1 MERFK
6 QILNSSL
13 QRLCYKNCG
22 GFIILCCMLGL
33 LGNNSQ
39 VEDQMRFFE
48 RQQDIQNEQLEE
60 QRRRSREDEIERRL
74 DNIEEQD
81 DV

>member
-1 MERFK
+1 
-6 QILNSSL
+6 
-13 QRLCYKNCG
+13 
-22 GFIILCCMLGL
+22 MLGL
-33 LGNNSQ
+33 LGNNSE

>member
-1 MERFK
+1 
-6 QILNSSL
+6 
-13 QRLCYKNCG
+13 
-22 GFIILCCMLGL
+22 MLGL